1 MDKLINHLNDQ
12 IEKINLTTSEI
23 GLSHELKEDKIK
35 SFMEAIEQFA
45 SDQCAL
51 VEKEKQD
58 IIKATENTHRSI
70 LSYKRLMG
78 EYVANTAII
87 DPNKSLKDNLQE
99 MQQELI
105 QVKEKYNEKLLHV
118 QELHTQLG
126 ALSSALGNFVNKN
139 LIATTEIDVSS
150 LAVNSLEDELQRA
163 EHEYANRKA
172 LVDHSVNEMC
182 NILATLGLDIT
193 QNKRD
198 SLIMEYHLET
208 NPTNKMKLCNMFV
221 SDDNMS
227 WIVQRNAELK
237 EIKEK
242 IEGRKEELTQ
252 KLKHLWNRLRINQ
265 EECEVFLMANRG
277 LTQEELM
284 CYEQELQRLLVLKQD
299 RIGEFIERAREE
311 LKLLWDQLYYSETQ
325 RQHFLPAYSS
335 ELTDEVLEAHENEI
349 SRLRLE
355 VEDSKYILDRIDKYM
370 QLKEEI
376 EEFEASTRDPNRLFG
391 KGQRDPGRLLREEK
405 FRKRVDRELPKLRME
420 LEGSL
425 LEYEALKSRPF
436 LVNGK
441 PYLDVIYEAKETV
454 QQKPAVTT
462 PKTPKRETI
471 PRKPFT
477 SPRTTSNKYHMFN
490 TPQFN
495 RTQTYH
501 TTTELKPTRI
511 DNSISILHR
520 VRERNIRKRPQKP
533 IRKGHFGSDDDDIEE
548 EAEKI
553 IVNQNGRNQAKQ
565 TSIKQRQVD
574 AEFESDDNLGVNLD
588 IFDDGPDF
596 SDMSDIDS

>member
-12 IEKINLTTSEI
+12 IERINLTTSEI

-118 QELHTQLG
+118 Q
-126 ALSSALGNFVNKN
+126 
-139 LIATTEIDVSS
+139 
-150 LAVNSLEDELQRA
+150 AVNSLEDELQRA

-182 NILATLGLDIT
+182 NIIATLGLDTT

-198 SLIMEYHLET
+198 NLIMEYHLET

-227 WIVQRNAELK
+227 WIAQRNAELK
-237 EIKEK
+237 EIKEE

-252 KLKHLWNRLRINQ
+252 KLKHLWNRLRIDQ

-311 LKLLWDQLYYSETQ
+311 LKSLWDQLYYSETQ

-335 ELTDEVLEAHENEI
+335 KNKPCIKKTYLTTQCVGELTDEVLEAHENEI

-462 PKTPKRETI
+462 PKTPKRETM

-565 TSIKQRQVD
+565 TPIKQRQVD